1 MVFVKYAEQDCTLI
15 TGNTKIEYGYS
26 NDGIFYSEYGGNP
39 VMKDPYK
46 KGEVLFS
53 KQVNGTSFN
62 EELEI
67 ESGYYKLWVIARG
80 GAGGKGSGSGGYRG
94 GAGAGGQFF
103 GIVKLLKGRYRFN
116 GQNNAT
122 LYDPNG
128 IAVINCTTGGSG
140 TTPYRE
146 QGEQGSGGSVE
157 LKDSSFLTISR
168 PFTMAGLGGIVR
180 TNGGVINQGYQFYEE
195 VEDFGQGANG
205 SSYSASSIYNPKD
218 GIIKL
223 VYVGEVPSI
232 QEKEVYFG
240 AWGNSKETKTY
251 LINFPEG
258 IYRFRGISQGGYG
271 GYNQNGYNTYYGG
284 GGSSGYHYEA
294 YFRLKGEFQI
304 SIGSFIS
311 FSKPGESNYFTL
323 NQGNGGGYGTAKL
336 HYSGGS
342 APSMV
347 RGSNLSEILE
357 KESIA
362 ESKEGSGYNPGNLNV
377 RILGRECGRGESGV
391 NGRGRDYI
399 DYSIYGDSG
408 FEFIYY
414 GDSMPPEPGDP
425 IFESI
430 DTDGGYLV
438 GNFDIKIPVT
448 GKYKIEACTNG
459 LPCVTTPSNAYASL
473 SHPQCAGGLS
483 GSFHTFET
491 VLESGNYSTYIPEG
505 TNINSAGYI
514 RGIYEYINTTYN
526 VYAGFPELG
535 KPLTISKSGEI
546 IYSLKNDD
554 TLYDGSTNLYILGEK
569 VTSNTSPYEYTQN
582 SSTQYTV
589 KLAKCLSLPN
599 MGGGG
604 LSSKVSPC
612 SNNGIVETTLEQ
624 NNLRIL
630 YNKPTSDKEDYLIGA
645 YSPVNNRVSGPGA
658 GGTGWEEL
666 NGVNHP
672 SSSDNR
678 TPSRGGYL
686 KITYLGPIE

>member
-1 MVFVKYAEQDCTLI
+1 MVFVKYAEQDCQLI
-15 TGNTKIEYGYS
+15 TKETKIEYGYTS
-26 NDGIFYSEYGGNP
+26 EGIFYSEYGGNP
-39 VMKDPYK
+39 IMKDPYP

-53 KQVNGTSFN
+53 KPVNGTSFN

-80 GAGGKGSGSGGYRG
+80 GPGGKGYGYRGYREGAGSGGS
-94 GAGAGGQFF
+94 FF
-103 GIVKLLKGRYRFN
+103 GIVKLSKGKYKFSGN
-116 GQNNAT
+116 GYASIV
-122 LYDPNG
+122 DPDG
-128 IAVINCTTGGSG
+128 VTVINCTQGGSG
-140 TTPYRE
+140 TSPYNE
-146 QGEQGSGGSVE
+146 QGVQGSGGQVT
-157 LKDSSFLTISR
+157 LKNSGFLSIIKPS
-168 PFTMAGLGGIVR
+168 TMSGLGGIVK
-180 TNGGVINQGYQFYEE
+180 TTGGVVNQGYGFWEE

-205 SSYSASSIYNPKD
+205 SSYSASTTYTPKD

-223 VYVGEVPSI
+223 VYFGETQPL
-232 QEKEVYFG
+232 QEGDIFFG
-240 AWGNSKETKTY
+240 AWGNSKESKTY
-251 LINFPEG
+251 TLNFPKG

-294 YFRLKGEFQI
+294 YLSLEGEYQI
-304 SIGSFIS
+304 TISGTIS
-311 FSKPGESNYFTL
+311 FSKPDSPNYFTL
-323 NQGNGGGYGTAKL
+323 NSGNGGGYGTSKL
-336 HYSGGS
+336 NYSGGS
-342 APSMV
+342 APSMI
-347 RGSNLSEILE
+347 RGENLSEVLK
-357 KESIA
+357 KEAIA

-377 RILGRECGRGESGV
+377 KILGRECGRGESGV

-399 DYSIYGDSG
+399 DYSIYGNSG

-414 GDSMPPEPGDP
+414 GNNMPPEPGDP
-425 IFESI
+425 IFESV
-430 DTDGGYLV
+430 DNQGGYLV

-505 TNINSAGYI
+505 TTINSAGYI
-514 RGIYEYINTTYN
+514 RGTYEYINTTYN

-589 KLAKCLSLPN
+589 KLAKCLSLPK
-599 MGGGG
+599 MGSGG

-624 NNLRIL
+624 NNLEIL
-630 YNKPTSDKEDYLIGA
+630 YNKPTSDNEKYLIGG
-645 YSPVNNRVSGPGA
+645 YSPVNNKVSGPGA

-672 SSSDNR
+672 SSSNNR

>member
-1 MVFVKYAEQDCTLI
+1 MVFVKYAEQDCQLI
-15 TGNTKIEYGYS
+15 TKEAKIEYGYTS
-26 NDGIFYSEYGGNP
+26 EGIFYSEYGGNP
-39 VMKDPYK
+39 IMKDPYP

-53 KQVNGTSFN
+53 KPVNGTSFN

-80 GAGGKGSGSGGYRG
+80 GPGGKGYDYGGYRG
-94 GAGAGGQFF
+94 GAGSGGSFF
-103 GIVKLLKGRYRFN
+103 GIVKLSKGKYKFSGN
-116 GQNNAT
+116 GYASIV
-122 LYDPNG
+122 DPDG
-128 IAVINCTTGGSG
+128 VTVINCTQGGSE
-140 TTPYRE
+140 TSPYKE
-146 QGEQGSGGSVE
+146 QGVQGSGGQVT
-157 LKDSSFLTISR
+157 LKNSGFLSIIKPS
-168 PFTMAGLGGIVR
+168 TMSGLGGIVK
-180 TNGGVINQGYQFYEE
+180 TTGGVVNQGYGFWEE

-205 SSYSASSIYNPKD
+205 SSNSASTTYTPKD

-223 VYVGEVPSI
+223 VYFGETQPL
-232 QEKEVYFG
+232 QEGDIFFG
-240 AWGNSKETKTY
+240 AWGNSKESKTHT
-251 LINFPEG
+251 LNFPKG

-294 YFRLKGEFQI
+294 YLSLEGEYQI
-304 SIGSFIS
+304 TISGTIS
-311 FSKPGESNYFTL
+311 FSKPDSPNYFTL
-323 NQGNGGGYGTAKL
+323 NSGNGGGYGTSKL
-336 HYSGGS
+336 NYSGGS
-342 APSMV
+342 APSMI
-347 RGSNLSEILE
+347 RGENLSEVLK
-357 KESIA
+357 KEAIA

-377 RILGRECGRGESGV
+377 KILGRECGRGESGV

-399 DYSIYGDSG
+399 DYSIYGNSG

-414 GDSMPPEPGDP
+414 GNNMPPEPGDP
-425 IFESI
+425 IFESV
-430 DTDGGYLV
+430 DNQGGYLV
-438 GNFDIKIPVT
+438 GNFDITVPVT
-448 GKYKIEACTNG
+448 GRYKVEACTNG

-505 TNINSAGYI
+505 TTINSAGYI
-514 RGIYEYINTTYN
+514 RGTYEYINTTYN

-624 NNLRIL
+624 NNLEIL
-630 YNKPTSDKEDYLIGA
+630 YNKPTSDNEKYLIGG
-645 YSPVNNRVSGPGA
+645 YSPVNNKVSGPGA

-672 SSSDNR
+672 SSSNNR